1 MGSLSEDGMWWWWGE
16 ECVGSDPVSASMISA
31 ASEAIAQGDCSVLRV
46 TAHSCILERVGEDVE
61 LLEGRLL
68 TLNCLQ

>member
-46 TAHSCILERVGEDVE
+46 IAQCSG
-61 LLEGRLL
+61 
-68 TLNCLQ
+68 